1 MWEILEIQAW
11 TRPEDS
17 FSEGKET
24 SIRNYSMAK
33 LVLRTDKYT
42 TRKTLVIEQLH

>member
-1 MWEILEIQAW
+1 MWEILEIQVW

-17 FSEGKET
+17 FSEGKEI

-33 LVLRTDKYT
+33 LVLRTDEYT
-42 TRKTLVIEQLH
+42 TRKTLVIE